1 VKAVEAITKLA
12 KCDLTTNMVG
22 EFPEL
27 QGIMGRY
34 YALAEK
40 LPAKIADGIRDQ
52 YCPKNAEDGFPGSD
66 EAALAGLSDRLDS
79 LITMFAKGKAP
90 TGSADPFA
98 LRRAC
103 WSSVALIVNRGFRL
117 DIEKLLR
124 HAVDAIY
131 KPFLKPA
138 EAEGLAD
145 KLLEFFLARA
155 KRLFQEEARPGLPG
169 GFAADTVDAVVQS
182 KAGWKDFTDMV
193 DRLKA
198 LQAFR
203 GQPAFTQAA
212 ETFKRV
218 SNILQGN
225 PVGDL
230 DVEALRA
237 DAEQKLLH
245 AILKTEKEVRTGLS
259 SRSYGDVLGAVSA
272 LRGDVATLFDAV
284 LVNDPDPRIKQNRH
298 LLLGKVKN
306 LVGEIADFSAI
317 QG

>member
-1 VKAVEAITKLA
+1 
-12 KCDLTTNMVG
+12 
-22 EFPEL
+22 
-27 QGIMGRY
+27 MGRY
-34 YALAEK
+34 YALAEG
-40 LPAKIADGIRDQ
+40 LPAKVCDGIRDQ
-52 YCPKNAEDGFPGSD
+52 YRPKNAEDGFPGSD
-66 EAALAGLSDRLDS
+66 EAAIAGIADRLDS
-79 LITMFAKGKAP
+79 LIVMFAKGKAP

-103 WSSVALIVNRGFRL
+103 WSAVALIVNRGFRV

-124 HAVDAIY
+124 HALDSVY

-138 EAEGLAD
+138 EAEGLEG

-155 KRLFQEEARPGLPG
+155 KRLFQEESRPGLIG

-182 KAGWKDFTDMV
+182 KAGWRDFTDMV

-203 GQPAFTQAA
+203 GQAAFSQAA

-218 SNILQGN
+218 SNILPGRIE
-225 PVGDL
+225 GSL
-230 DVEALRA
+230 DTAALAVEAEKNLLKA
-237 DAEQKLLH
+237 VQKAEG
-245 AILKTEKEVRTGLS
+245 EVRKGMS
-259 SRSYGDVLGAVSA
+259 SQSYGDVLGAVSA
-272 LRGDVATLFDAV
+272 LRGDVAALFDAV
-284 LVNDPDPRIKQNRH
+284 MVNDPDPRLKQNRH
-298 LLLGKVKN
+298 LLLGKVRD